1 MKLLNTFFLSIL
13 LCVHFAVSGKV
24 HVVKPGGLSIKET
37 ILLAN
42 NHDSIWVLS
51 GYYLESDILVQ
62 KPLFI
67 YGENFP
73 VIDGEMKNE
82 LFTVNAS
89 NVTVQGFKLIN
100 SGTSSM
106 NDLAGVK
113 VLDGKNVTVINN
125 KFENTFF
132 AIYLSNSKN
141 CLIQDNQIFAEKKSE
156 HQSGNGIHLWKCEH
170 IKIHGNSIKG
180 HRDGIYFEFVTHSE
194 ISHNISEGNLRYG
207 LHFMFSHE
215 DIYFQNTFRNNGA
228 GVAVMYSNKVTMKEN
243 VFDNNWGSASY
254 GLLLKDIS
262 DSEAHG
268 NLFIGN
274 TTGIYMEGTSRTNFT
289 GNLFQENGWAVKLQ
303 ASCDDNV
310 FTGNNFVANT
320 FDISTNGTTVLN
332 TLDGNYW
339 DRYEGYDMNKDGIG
353 DIPYRPSNIFT
364 MVVERMPVAM
374 LLWRSFLV
382 ALLDRAEKV
391 IPAMT
396 PINFKDDKPMMKAY
410 DINKEFR

>member
-1 MKLLNTFFLSIL
+1 MFF
-13 LCVHFAVSGKV
+13 CFTVFAKK
-24 HVVKPGGLSIKET
+24 HTVKPGGMSINET
-37 ILLAN
+37 IAIAN
-42 NHDSIWVLS
+42 DYDTILVLS
-51 GYYLESDILVQ
+51 GTYKESNILIQ
-62 KPLFI
+62 KPLFV

-89 NVTVQGFKLIN
+89 NVTIQGFKLIN

-113 VLDGKNVTVINN
+113 IIDGKNVSVINN
-125 KFENTFF
+125 KLENTFF
-132 AIYLSNSKN
+132 AIYLSNSNN
-141 CLIQDNQIFAEKKSE
+141 CLIQGNEIKAEKKSE
-156 HQSGNGIHLWKCEH
+156 HQSGNGIHLWKCEYIN
-170 IKIHGNSIKG
+170 IKGNSIKG

-194 ISHNISEGNLRYG
+194 ISNNLSEGNLRYG

-215 DIYFQNTFRNNGA
+215 DIYYQNTFRNNGA
-228 GVAVMYSNKVTMKEN
+228 GVAVMYSNKVIMKEN
-243 VFDNNWGSASY
+243 VFDDNWGAASY

-274 TTGIYMEGTSRTNFT
+274 TIGIYMEGTSRTNFS
-289 GNLFQENGWAVKLQ
+289 GNLFQRNGWAVKLQ

-310 FTGNNFVANT
+310 FTGNNFMANT

-339 DRYEGYDMNKDGIG
+339 DRYEGYDMNKDGVG

-364 MVVERMPVAM
+364 MIVERMPVAM

-396 PINFKDDKPMMKAY
+396 PINFKDDKPKMKAY
-410 DINKEFR
+410 DISTEFR